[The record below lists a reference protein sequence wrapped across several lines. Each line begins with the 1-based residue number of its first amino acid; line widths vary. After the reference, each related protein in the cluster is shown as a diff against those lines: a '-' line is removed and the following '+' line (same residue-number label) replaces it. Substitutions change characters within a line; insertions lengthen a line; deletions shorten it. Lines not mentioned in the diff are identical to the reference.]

1 MMMSN
6 ILEVTESA
14 YFPAFMK
21 MSADVSMGKSR
32 YRCTR

>member
-14 YFPAFMK
+14 YYPAFVK
-21 MSADVSMGKSR
+21 MSADVSMGK
-32 YRCTR
+32 